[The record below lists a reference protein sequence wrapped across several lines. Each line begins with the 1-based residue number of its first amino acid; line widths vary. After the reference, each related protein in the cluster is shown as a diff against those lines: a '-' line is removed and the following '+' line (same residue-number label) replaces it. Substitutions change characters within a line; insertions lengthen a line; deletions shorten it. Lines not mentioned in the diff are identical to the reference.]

1 MTKSTASSLQ
11 SCLYLPRKK
20 NISSLFII
28 IVFRVFKSTLEDLA
42 INNMPQISLLVYM
55 YMFMCLSS

>member
-1 MTKSTASSLQ
+1 MTNSTASSLQ